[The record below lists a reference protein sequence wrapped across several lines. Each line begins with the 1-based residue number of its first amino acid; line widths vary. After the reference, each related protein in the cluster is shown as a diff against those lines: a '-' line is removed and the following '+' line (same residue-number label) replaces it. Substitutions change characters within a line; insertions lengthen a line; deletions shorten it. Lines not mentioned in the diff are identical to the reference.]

1 MQQIFKYIGYT
12 FSHANK
18 SHQSMRLYYINNP
31 DGTPRWIWPESLAQ
45 PLFLKFYNVAT
56 PKARLFSIAVQLI
69 FSLGLQRVF
78 FKSVIGEM
86 QRQSLLVP
94 QFVPQQPNWTIFTG
108 TTGPNN
114 KLILY
119 IKGAKRSSFFKIATS
134 YNAETVIQRES
145 ESLQQLGELPI
156 TTFTV
161 PSISFKEEGVIGL
174 EDISEQTKRDHSLS
188 DLHIKALQEIKT
200 LTGSTLKVSDSAISQ
215 QTKTILADLIQTEDA
230 RVPKG
235 MLKKLAILSAQL
247 DQQTVQF
254 AMGHGDFTPWNMYIK
269 GKKLAIYDWELSHDA
284 LPVGYDAFHFILQ
297 QGILVERAS
306 WEKIKAEMER
316 RIPTTFFGSAAQRE
330 TYLQLYL
337 LIHVVRSL
345 KIYTEQPQWH
355 TQVEWL
361 MQTWNEALCEQA
373 THHID
378 ARACLIMDTFDFL
391 QMKDYAALKFPHIA
405 PELTSEYAD
414 IDLCMEKSTANALY
428 QFLNQHT
435 LTAQTR
441 RIKKSFMDIIEV
453 QLPNGQ
459 LLHFDLISQ
468 LKRKSLEMM
477 DVSSVINRAKTNV
490 FGVKTAQ
497 EEDNAR
503 FIAMFYSLNNQSIPS
518 KYSAYQSFI
527 AADPLLAAVYNN
539 EPVRPQLITLL
550 KSKPANRGLS
560 GIKNK
565 LNYVMD
571 TVRGCFA
578 KKGFIVTFSGV
589 DGAGKST
596 VIEHVKH
603 ELEKRNRRKVV
614 VIRHRPSLLP
624 ILSAWTKGKQQAEQ
638 EAAQKLPRQGDN
650 KSPISSF
657 VRFAYYY
664 SDYMIGQFYVYLRYV
679 CSGYVVLYDRYY
691 FDFIND
697 SKRSNIQLPK
707 AFVTAGYQWLL
718 KPNFNFFLYASPE
731 TILLRKQELDKETI
745 QGLTQDYIALFRQ
758 LDTTPHVGYFTLE
771 NIDLQTTIK
780 TIMSKISS
788 R

>member
-1 MQQIFKYIGYT
+1 
-12 FSHANK
+12 
-18 SHQSMRLYYINNP
+18 MRLYYINNP
-31 DGTPRWIWPESLAQ
+31 DGTPRWIWPEGLAQ

-56 PKARLFSIAVQLI
+56 PKAQLFSIAVQLI
-69 FSLGLQRVF
+69 FILGLQRIF

-86 QRQSLLVP
+86 QRKSLILP
-94 QFVPQQPNWTIFTG
+94 QFFPQQHNWAIFTG

-119 IKGAKRSSFFKIATS
+119 IKGAKHSNFFKIATS
-134 YNAETVIQRES
+134 YNAENVIQREY
-145 ESLQQLGELPI
+145 ESLRQLEKLPI

-161 PSISFKEEGVIGL
+161 PSISFKDDGVIGL

-200 LTGSTLKVSDSAISQ
+200 LTGTTLQVSNSAIGQ
-215 QTKTILADLIQTEDA
+215 QTKTVLAEILQKEDA

-235 MLKKLAILSAQL
+235 MLKKLAILSEQL

-254 AMGHGDFTPWNMYIK
+254 AMGHGDFTPWNMYVK
-269 GKKLAIYDWELSHDA
+269 GEKLAIYDWELSHAA

-297 QGILVERAS
+297 QGILVGRVS
-306 WEKIKAEMER
+306 WKKIKAEMER
-316 RIPTTFFGSAAQRE
+316 RIPNTFFGSAAQRE

-361 MQTWNEALCEQA
+361 MQTWNEALSEQVA
-373 THHID
+373 HHID

-391 QMKDYAALKFPHIA
+391 QNKDYAALKFPDTA
-405 PELTSEYAD
+405 PALTSEYAD
-414 IDLCMEKSTANALY
+414 IDLCMEKTTANALY
-428 QFLNQHT
+428 QFLSQHT
-435 LTAQTR
+435 LTVHTR

-453 QLPNGQ
+453 QLPNSQ

-477 DVSSVINRAKTNV
+477 DVSSVINRAKVNT
-490 FGVKTAQ
+490 FGVKIAQ

-503 FIAMFYSLNNQSIPS
+503 FIALFYSLNNQSIPS

-527 AADPLLAAVYNN
+527 ALDPLLASVYNN
-539 EPVRPQLITLL
+539 EPVRPQLIALL
-550 KSKPANRGLS
+550 KSKPTNRGFS

-565 LNYVMD
+565 LNYLMD
-571 TVRGCFA
+571 TVRGFFSP
-578 KKGFIVTFSGV
+578 KGFIVTFSGV

-650 KSPISSF
+650 KSQISSF

-707 AFVTAGYQWLL
+707 TFVTAGYQWLL

-745 QGLTQDYIALFRQ
+745 QELTQDYIALFRQ

-780 TIMSKISS
+780 TIMSKISP

>member
-1 MQQIFKYIGYT
+1 
-12 FSHANK
+12 
-18 SHQSMRLYYINNP
+18 MRLYYINNP
-31 DGTPRWIWPESLAQ
+31 DGTPRWIWPEGLAQ
-45 PLFLKFYNVAT
+45 PLFLKFYNITT
-56 PKARLFSIAVQLI
+56 PKAQLFNIAVQLI
-69 FSLGLQRVF
+69 FILRLQRVC
-78 FKSVIGEM
+78 FKSVIGVM
-86 QRQSLLVP
+86 QRKSLLVP
-94 QFVPQQPNWTIFTG
+94 EFIPQQPNWAIFTG
-108 TTGPNN
+108 TPGPNN

-134 YNAETVIQRES
+134 YNAETVIQREY
-145 ESLQQLGELPI
+145 ESLLQLGELQI

-174 EDISEQTKRDHSLS
+174 KDISEQTKRDHSLS

-200 LTGSTLKVSDSAISQ
+200 LTDCTLQVSDSAIGQ
-215 QTKTILADLIQTEDA
+215 QTKAVLSDILQKKDA

-235 MLKKLAILSAQL
+235 MLKKLAILSEQL
-247 DQQTVQF
+247 DQQKVQF
-254 AMGHGDFTPWNMYIK
+254 AMSHGDFTPWNMYVK
-269 GKKLAIYDWELSHDA
+269 GEKLAIYDWELSHA
-284 LPVGYDAFHFILQ
+284 AMPIGHDAFHFILQ

-306 WEKIKAEMER
+306 WKSIKAEMER
-316 RIPTTFFGSAAQRE
+316 RIPNTFFGSTAQRE

-345 KIYTEQPQWH
+345 KIYTEQAQWH

-361 MQTWNEALCEQA
+361 MQTWNEALSEQV
-373 THHID
+373 TQHTD
-378 ARACLIMDTFDFL
+378 ARACMIMDAFDFL
-391 QMKDYAALKFPHIA
+391 QTKAYAALKFPDTA

-414 IDLCMEKSTANALY
+414 IDLCMSKKTADALY
-428 QFLNQHT
+428 QFLGQHT
-435 LTAQTR
+435 LTVNAR
-441 RIKKSFMDIIEV
+441 RVKKSFMDTVEV
-453 QLPNGQ
+453 QLPHGQ

-477 DVSSVINRAKTNV
+477 EVASVINRAKLNT

-503 FIAMFYSLNNQSIPS
+503 FIALFYNLNNQSIPS
-518 KYSAYQSFI
+518 KYSAYQAFI
-527 AADPLLAAVYNN
+527 ASDPLLTAVYNN
-539 EPVRPQLITLL
+539 APVRPQLIALL
-550 KSKPANRGLS
+550 KSMAANRRFS
-560 GIKNK
+560 GFKNK
-565 LNYVMD
+565 LNYLID
-571 TVRGCFA
+571 TFRGLFSQ
-578 KKGFIVTFSGV
+578 KGFIVTFSGV

-638 EAAQKLPRQGDN
+638 EATQKLPRQGEN
-650 KSPISSF
+650 KSQISSL

-707 AFVTAGYQWLL
+707 AFITAGYQWLL
-718 KPNFNFFLYASPE
+718 QPNFNFFLYASPE
-731 TILLRKQELDKETI
+731 TILLRKQELDKATI
-745 QGLTQDYIALFRQ
+745 QGLTQDYIALFRR
-758 LDTTPHVGYFTLE
+758 LNTTPRIGYFTLE
-771 NIDLQTTIK
+771 NIDLQTTIH
-780 TIMSKISS
+780 TIMSKISP